1 MTQQQREA
9 IAGTLRASS
18 FDPAGDLR
26 EQRPLFEKMV
36 TAAPVPADVVT
47 TPGQLGGVPVIR
59 VDIPGTT
66 TDGVILYFHGGFFA
80 IGSAAASVGLASDL
94 ARKARM
100 PVVTVDYRLAP
111 EHPYPAAPDDAMSA
125 YRGLLASGQDAARVA
140 LAGESAGANLAV
152 VTLAAI
158 ARAGLPQPT
167 SAVLMSPWADLAGTG
182 DSIRTKA
189 DADPAV
195 TAGAVRV
202 RARDY
207 LGDADPRDPA
217 ASPVYARLAGLP
229 PLLIQAGSHEV
240 LLDDAIRLAA
250 RAARDDV
257 AVTLDVVP
265 GVPHV
270 FQAFAAVLDEGEAA
284 LTRAGAFLR
293 QHIAAR
299 DTMTDSAANEAANKA
314 LVLKVLT
321 ELFEDRDVSALD
333 RYYTDSLIQHNPQ
346 VPDGT
351 DELRA
356 RVTANPNLHHQTGMV
371 AANGDIVMV
380 HGRYEGL
387 GPKPMVGVDI
397 YRVEDGRVAEHW
409 DVLQEEVSPTSS
421 GHPMFTVPGRG

>member
-9 IAGTLRASS
+9 VAGTLRASP
-18 FDPAGDLR
+18 FNPAGDLR
-26 EQRPLFEKMV
+26 EQRPLFDKMM

-47 TPGQLGGVPVIR
+47 TPGQLGGVPVIY
-59 VDIPGTT
+59 VDIPGTTT

-80 IGSAAASVGLASDL
+80 IGSAATSVGLASDL

-125 YRGLLASGQDAARVA
+125 YRGLLGSGQDAARVA

-158 ARAGLPQPT
+158 TQDGLPQPT

-182 DSIRTKA
+182 DSVKTKP
-189 DADPAV
+189 DADPAI
-195 TAGAVRV
+195 TADALHV

-207 LGDADPRDPA
+207 LGDADACDPA
-217 ASPVYARLAGLP
+217 VSPVYARLAGLP

-240 LLDDAIRLAA
+240 LLDDAIRLAT

-270 FQAFAAVLDEGEAA
+270 FQAFATVLDEGA

-299 DTMTDSAANEAANKA
+299 DTMTDSAADEAANKA

-321 ELFEDRDVSALD
+321 ELFEDRDVSALN
-333 RYYTDSLIQHNPQ
+333 RYYTDSLIQHNPR

-356 RVTANPNLHHQTGMV
+356 RVTANPNLQHQTGMV
-371 AANGDIVMV
+371 AADGDIVMV

-397 YRVEDGRVAEHW
+397 YRVEDGRIAEHW

-421 GHPMFTVPGRG
+421 GHPMFTEPSRG

>member
-9 IAGTLRASS
+9 IAGMLRASP

-26 EQRPLFEKMV
+26 EQRPLFDKMV

-80 IGSAAASVGLASDL
+80 IGSAAASVGLASAL

-125 YRGLLASGQDAARVA
+125 YRGLLDSGQDVARVA
-140 LAGESAGANLAV
+140 LAGESAGANLVV

-167 SAVLMSPWADLAGTG
+167 SAVLLSPWADLAGIG
-182 DSIRTKA
+182 DSIKTKA
-189 DADPAV
+189 DADPAI
-195 TAGAVRV
+195 TADAVHV

-207 LGDADPRDPA
+207 LGDADARDPA
-217 ASPVYARLAGLP
+217 VSPVYARLAGLP
-229 PLLIQAGSHEV
+229 PLLIQVGSHEV

-250 RAARDDV
+250 RAASDDV

-284 LTRAGAFLR
+284 LTRAGAFLW
-293 QHIAAR
+293 QHVAAR
-299 DTMTDSAANEAANKA
+299 DTVTDSAANEAANKA

-333 RYYTDSLIQHNPQ
+333 RYYTDSLIQHNPR

-356 RVTANPNLHHQTGMV
+356 RVTANPNVHHQTGMV
-371 AANGDIVMV
+371 AADGDIVMV

-387 GPKPMVGVDI
+387 GPRPMVGVDI
-397 YRVEDGRVAEHW
+397 YRVENGRIAEHW

>member
-9 IAGTLRASS
+9 VAGTLRASL
-18 FDPAGDLR
+18 FNPAGDLR
-26 EQRPLFEKMV
+26 EQRPLFDKMM

-47 TPGQLGGVPVIR
+47 TPGQLGGVPVIY
-59 VDIPGTT
+59 VDIPG
-66 TDGVILYFHGGFFA
+66 
-80 IGSAAASVGLASDL
+80 SAATSVGLASDL

-125 YRGLLASGQDAARVA
+125 YRGLLDSGQDAARVA

-158 ARAGLPQPT
+158 TQDGLPQPT

-182 DSIRTKA
+182 DSVKTKP
-189 DADPAV
+189 DADPAI
-195 TAGAVRV
+195 TADALHV

-207 LGDADPRDPA
+207 LGDADACDPA
-217 ASPVYARLAGLP
+217 VSPVYARLAGLP

-240 LLDDAIRLAA
+240 LLDDAIRLAT

-270 FQAFAAVLDEGEAA
+270 FQAFATVLDEGA

-299 DTMTDSAANEAANKA
+299 DTMTDSAADEAANKA

-321 ELFEDRDVSALD
+321 ELFEDRDVSALN
-333 RYYTDSLIQHNPQ
+333 RYYTDSLIQHNPR

-356 RVTANPNLHHQTGMV
+356 RVTANPNLQHQTGMV
-371 AANGDIVMV
+371 AADGDIVMV

-397 YRVEDGRVAEHW
+397 YRVEDGRIAEHW

-421 GHPMFTVPGRG
+421 GHPMFTEPSRG

>member
-9 IAGTLRASS
+9 IAGRLRASP

-111 EHPYPAAPDDAMSA
+111 EHPYPAAPDDAISA
-125 YRGLLASGQDAARVA
+125 YRGLLDSGQDAARVA

-152 VTLAAI
+152 VTLAAV
-158 ARAGLPQPT
+158 ARADLPQPT

-182 DSIRTKA
+182 DSIKTKA
-189 DADPAV
+189 DADPAI
-195 TAGAVRV
+195 TADAVHV
-202 RARDY
+202 RACDY
-207 LGDADPRDPA
+207 LGDADTRDPA

-229 PLLIQAGSHEV
+229 PLLIQVGSHEV

-270 FQAFAAVLDEGEAA
+270 FQAFAAVLDEGEVA

-299 DTMTDSAANEAANKA
+299 DTMTDSATNEAANKA

-333 RYYTDSLIQHNPQ
+333 RYYADSLIQHNPR

-351 DELRA
+351 GELRA

-371 AANGDIVMV
+371 AADGDIVMV
-380 HGRYEGL
+380 HGRYQGL
-387 GPKPMVGVDI
+387 GPKPMVGVDT
-397 YRVEDGRVAEHW
+397 YRVEGGRVAEHW

-421 GHPMFTVPGRG
+421 GHPMFTVPGRS